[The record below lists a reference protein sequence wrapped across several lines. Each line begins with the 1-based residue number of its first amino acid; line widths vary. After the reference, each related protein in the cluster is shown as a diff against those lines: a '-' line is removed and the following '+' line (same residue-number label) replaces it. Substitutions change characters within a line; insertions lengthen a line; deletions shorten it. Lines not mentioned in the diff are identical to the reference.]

1 MRIRLFVAFLGILG
15 LGLIG
20 YRASRYLLETAA
32 PALEVRGIVAGGAY
46 AGTMRGSVV
55 GSHPYKVARLSV
67 WLDGVPLVDG
77 YKVNR
82 SNFEYPLEIPSRET
96 LVDGEHILKVAVVS
110 GAYGHKVQEYELPFF
125 IDNVPLEAAFTVS
138 EPVYK
143 VFQGK
148 TLHVQVQTNKPLK
161 ELVVEALGNT
171 YSAVQE
177 GSGNYVY
184 EAFIPVKSDEHPSE
198 YPFVVSVVD
207 RVGGRLQ
214 LMGKLQVVLFPFKQQ
229 TISLNAEKLKEEAAA
244 GRSEREF
251 EEEMIRIAKQS
262 PQKKLWKGL
271 FYVPCDMKSITTAFG
286 TVRTTQYK
294 GRYRHDAIDLI
305 ASPKSVVWAS
315 QDGIVALK
323 DRFVH
328 GGNSVVI
335 DHGCG
340 VVSIY
345 FHLDSFADISVGQAI
360 KKGNPVGTLGKT
372 GYATGYHLHWEM
384 RINNTPVDP
393 MEWTQVSF

>member
-1 MRIRLFVAFLGILG
+1 MRIRFVIGFFALLVLGTV
-15 LGLIG
+15 G
-20 YRASRYLLETAA
+20 YRASRYMLESSV
-32 PALEVRGIVAGGAY
+32 PQLDLRGIVPGGAY
-46 AGTMRGSVV
+46 AGVVAGTIV

-82 SNFEYPLEIPSRET
+82 SSFEYPLEIPSRET
-96 LVDGEHILKVAVVS
+96 LVDGEHLLKIAVTS
-110 GAYGHKVQEYELPFF
+110 GSYGHKTQELEIPFF
-125 IDNVPLEAAFTVS
+125 VDNVPLEAAFTVS
-138 EPVYK
+138 EPIYK

-148 TLHVQVQTNKPLK
+148 TLHVQIQSNKPLK
-161 ELVVEALGNT
+161 EVMVEALGGN
-171 YSAVQE
+171 YQAVQE
-177 GSGNYVY
+177 GSGNYIY
-184 EAFIPVKSDEHPSE
+184 EAFVPVKSDEHPSE
-198 YPFVVSVVD
+198 YPFVVTVVD

-214 LMGKLQVVLFPFKQQ
+214 LTGKLQVVLFPFKQQ

-251 EEEMIRIAKQS
+251 EDEMSRIAKQS
-262 PQKKLWKGL
+262 SPKKLWKGL

-305 ASPKSVVWAS
+305 STPKSVVWAS
-315 QDGIVALK
+315 QDGVVALK

-345 FHLDSFADISVGQAI
+345 FHLDSFANIEVGQTI

-384 RINNTPVDP
+384 RVNNVPVDP